1 MGIAFNAEEIL
12 EIAEGIER
20 NGQNFYRTAAKYTQD
35 EKAKELLNNLA
46 EMEVT
51 HEKTFTEMKNNLTP
65 EERQGKDYDPAHAAA
80 AYLHEVARGN
90 VFDIGKDPSKNLT
103 GEESLERI
111 LETALGMEKESVVF
125 YISMKD
131 MVPPHM
137 GAERINDIINEELS
151 HIVALSRHLAELK

>member
-12 EIAEGIER
+12 EIAEQIER
-20 NGQNFYRTAAKYTQD
+20 NGQNYYRTAARYAQD
-35 EKAKELLNNLA
+35 EKAKKLLTDLA

-51 HEKTFTEMKNNLTP
+51 HEKTFMEMKNSLKP

-90 VFDIGKDPSKNLT
+90 VFDIRKDPSKNLT
-103 GEESLERI
+103 GEESLEKI

-125 YISMKD
+125 YVTMKD
-131 MVPPHM
+131 MVPAHM
-137 GAERINDIINEELS
+137 GNQRITDIINEELS
-151 HIVALSRHLAELK
+151 HIALLSRHLAELK